1 MAKTLQC
8 NEDLVLDLLN
18 YSPFGA
24 MGQVFVMEAIRH
36 YAASV
41 VAGQKVTAPMPA
53 SVWEQIAADVKKRCD
68 AFYSRHD
75 RASPEETVDEG
86 GPGAG

>member
-41 VAGQKVTAPMPA
+41 VAGQDVNAPMPGP
-53 SVWEQIAADVKKRCD
+53 VWGQIAADVKKRCD
-68 AFYSRHD
+68 AFYSRHL
-75 RASPEETVDEG
+75 PQEEQDGHQESEKTR
-86 GPGAG
+86 